1 MTGYSERYEAALNLT
16 AAAHRAQS
24 RKGSDV
30 PYIVHLVHV
39 APILLRYGYAENLVI
54 AGLLHDSIE
63 DQDVP
68 LEQIESQFG
77 PAVAE
82 IVAALTEQKMEGGV
96 KRPWEQRKQDLL
108 AQLRRAS
115 HEAVAVKAA
124 DTLHNARSLASDLRE
139 YGPSIWRSFSRGPEP
154 TLGYYTRT
162 AALVRARLGSHPLVD
177 ELDSAIQDLAQTIA
191 ETENG

>member
-39 APILLRYGYAENLVI
+39 ATILLRYGYAENLVI